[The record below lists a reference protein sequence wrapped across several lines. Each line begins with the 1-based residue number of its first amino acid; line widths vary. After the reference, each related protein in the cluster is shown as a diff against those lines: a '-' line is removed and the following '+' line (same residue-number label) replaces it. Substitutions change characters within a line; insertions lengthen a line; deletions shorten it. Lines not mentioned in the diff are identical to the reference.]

1 MRRISANHLQT
12 LTANHQQDIN
22 KYESAEA
29 PESWSNHLYPFPV
42 CVPPGGHTV
51 KVLLKIEISPNCLK
65 IGTEPISSMLIM
77 NMDKDFEKIVTNL
90 VQMAHKVAQV
100 SKN

>member
-1 MRRISANHLQT
+1 MSRIQVTQFN
-12 LTANHQQDIN
+12 
-22 KYESAEA
+22 
-29 PESWSNHLYPFPV
+29 PFPV

-90 VQMAHKVAQV
+90 VQMAHKVAQM

>member
-1 MRRISANHLQT
+1 MATVEMIDERLSYI
-12 LTANHQQDIN
+12 
-22 KYESAEA
+22 
-29 PESWSNHLYPFPV
+29 LYIYVYIIIFFFLKCKKSFQSCHCVVYFNPFPV

-77 NMDKDFEKIVTNL
+77 NMDKDF
-90 VQMAHKVAQV
+90 
-100 SKN
+100 